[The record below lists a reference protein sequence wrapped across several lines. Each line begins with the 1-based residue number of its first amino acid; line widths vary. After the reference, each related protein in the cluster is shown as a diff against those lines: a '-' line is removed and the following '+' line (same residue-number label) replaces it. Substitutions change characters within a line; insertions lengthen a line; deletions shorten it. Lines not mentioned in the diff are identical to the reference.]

1 MIVYRIEYE
10 DRLGPYGTVWHPT
23 TLREKLANILLNKH
37 SNLRK
42 WPPAIYLQPKL
53 MILGH
58 DYRCGC
64 TSIKKLRKWFYGYQ
78 SSLHKAGAKI
88 AIYEVDEITEDGRQ
102 CVFEFDKAKLIK
114 KVRIT
119 ASNKRM
125 CV

>member
-37 SNLRK
+37 S
-42 WPPAIYLQPKL
+42 
-53 MILGH
+53 
-58 DYRCGC
+58 
-64 TSIKKLRKWFYGYQ
+64 
-78 SSLHKAGAKI
+78 GAKI